1 MKSYVA
7 MCLCLMAVLTSG
19 LVWGQQA
26 LPAQV
31 SQPDNKTAGPPPVE
45 KIGPFDISVNWRTRA
60 EGWDWFQGNTG
71 NSEYPFWD
79 SLLRVGIGQKREK
92 LDWFIE
98 RNKLSILGL
107 PNGRSGRRIRR
118 ASLVS
123 EETTTRPT
131 ATSRIMPAWFFKAGL
146 RGFQA
151 PGTDRLKLGRFEYF
165 DGAEVKPKDPTLA
178 RSSRLVSRAA

>member
-71 NSEYPFWD
+71 NNEYPFWD
-79 SLLRVGIGQKREK
+79 SLLRVGIGQAGETR
-92 LDWFIE
+92 LVYRRRTSSHSWVAD
-98 RNKLSILGL
+98 
-107 PNGRSGRRIRR
+107 GRSGRRT
-118 ASLVS
+118 AG
-123 EETTTRPT
+123 TTW
-131 ATSRIMPAWFFKAGL
+131 SR
-146 RGFQA
+146 
-151 PGTDRLKLGRFEYF
+151 
-165 DGAEVKPKDPTLA
+165 
-178 RSSRLVSRAA
+178 